1 MSEGLSLVEG
11 AVRLPRGCCSGFDS
25 RGNGGRRDVRSMV
38 AAVVV
43 GFVLSPGLA
52 HAYVDPGSVGFVIT
66 TVLGAIAA
74 AGYLIRGWM
83 ASFGRW
89 VRGFGKGSRTKCPS
103 AQCDAEP
110 SQDTSED
117 PQTSD
122 ACSGHEDPR

>member
-1 MSEGLSLVEG
+1 MSEGI
-11 AVRLPRGCCSGFDS
+11 AVDRSVVGLPRVLLRLRLAGQVG
-25 RGNGGRRDVRSMV
+25 RGGVRSTV
-38 AAVVV
+38 AAIVA
-43 GFVLSPGLA
+43 GIVLSPGLA

-89 VRGFGKGSRTKCPS
+89 VRGFRKGSRTKCS
-103 AQCDAEP
+103 FAQCDAEP
-110 SQDTSED
+110 SQGASED
-117 PQTSD
+117 AQTSDD